1 MALTTVPT
9 NARVI
14 DFQRRFYR
22 EYIRGNRMSKLMGS
36 DEMSPI
42 QINEDLSRKIGE
54 QTTFYLVNRLTQSGR
69 TGYQTL
75 RGYEEAASTRSFRV
89 TVNRTRHAV
98 THDVLDEQFSA
109 IDLVEAKNA
118 VLKDWFK
125 ENIRDRIITAL
136 GSMSIDG
143 ATHYAYGSAD
153 ETTIKDVWL
162 LNNNDRVV
170 FGANAYLP
178 ATGNDHSAGLA
189 QLDASADGF
198 TAANLAIL
206 KDFAKSASPKIRPIK
221 LRDEEEWYVALAPT
235 KCFRQMQTS
244 LATINT
250 GAWER
255 SKGDSNP
262 LYTGGDLIY
271 DGVIIKEV
279 PEIAGLGAVG
289 TLSALVSPVYL
300 LGAQAIAYAV
310 AQRSKLISQMDDYDA
325 IQGAGIQMIDGIAKF
340 YYGTGASDTTTPKQ
354 NGVATGY
361 YAHA

>member
-14 DFQRRFYR
+14 DFQKKFYR
-22 EYIRGNRMSKLMGS
+22 EYIRGNRMAKLMGA

-109 IDLVEAKNA
+109 IDLAEAKRGI
-118 VLKDWFK
+118 LKDWFQ

-136 GSMSIDG
+136 GSMSVDG
-143 ATHYAYGSAD
+143 STHYAYASAD
-153 ETTIKDVWL
+153 ETTIKDIWL
-162 LNNNDRVV
+162 QNNADRVA
-170 FGANAYLP
+170 FGAY
-178 ATGNDHSAGLA
+178 TGGGTDHSADLA
-189 QLDASADGF
+189 QLDVSADSF
-198 TAANLAIL
+198 SSANLAIL
-206 KDFAKSASPKIRPIK
+206 KDKAKAASPKIRPIK

-235 KCFRQMQTS
+235 KLFRQMQTS
-244 LATINT
+244 LATVNQN
-250 GAWER
+250 AWER
-255 SKGDSNP
+255 SKGESNP
-262 LYTGGDLIY
+262 LFTGGDLIY
-271 DGVIIKEV
+271 DGIIIKEV

-289 TLSALVSPVYL
+289 TLSALVAPVYL

-325 IQGAGIQMIDGIAKF
+325 IQGAGIQMIDGIAKMYF
-340 YYGTGASDTTTPKQ
+340 GAGASDTTTPKQ

-361 YAHA
+361 YAYA